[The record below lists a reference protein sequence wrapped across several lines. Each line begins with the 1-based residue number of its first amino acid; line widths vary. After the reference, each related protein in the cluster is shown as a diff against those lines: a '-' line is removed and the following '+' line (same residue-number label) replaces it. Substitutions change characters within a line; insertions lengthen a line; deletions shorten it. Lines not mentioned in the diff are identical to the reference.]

1 MSEPNATMLPRVAFI
16 GLGVMGQRMLANM
29 LSVGGFDPTIAWD
42 PAPEACEA
50 ARKLNPNIEI
60 AADPMTM
67 IAAETTDLVY
77 IATPPDFHAQYAI
90 AAAEAGKPIYCEK
103 PLGTDVA
110 NSRDLV
116 DKMEALNARTI
127 VNFSLASAPAANAI
141 ADALQD
147 GTLGDVQSVDI
158 HLHFS
163 QWPRDWQAPA
173 AWLSE
178 REQGGFVRETFSH
191 YAYLTRRL
199 FGEVELLSATASYPD
214 DDVSA
219 ETHAMAM
226 MDCSGIPVS
235 FNGGTGG
242 LQSSA
247 ADRIEYTVWGS
258 KQVFR
263 LYDWNRL
270 RSHDGTGWI
279 EHLQDISDTRAEGYR
294 LQLENAGRF
303 YRGESHTMPSF
314 RDALAV
320 QVLVEDILLTEAS

>member
-1 MSEPNATMLPRVAFI
+1 MSALNSGATPRVAFV

-29 LSVGGFDPTIAWD
+29 VALGGFDPVVAWD
-42 PAPEACEA
+42 PAFAACDA
-50 ARKLNPNIEI
+50 ARKIHPGIDI
-60 AADPMTM
+60 AADPMAM
-67 IAAETTDLVY
+67 IAADATDLVY
-77 IATPPDFHAQYAI
+77 IATPPDFHAEYAI
-90 AAAEAGKPIYCEK
+90 AAAEAGKPVYCEK
-103 PLGTDVA
+103 PLGTDVEDSL
-110 NSRDLV
+110 NLV
-116 DKMEALNARTI
+116 DKVEALSAKTI

-141 ADALQD
+141 ADALRD
-147 GTLGDVQSVDI
+147 GSLGDVQSVDI

-199 FGEVELLSATASYPD
+199 FGEIELLSAITSYPD

-226 MDCSGIPVS
+226 MDCSGIPVT

-258 KQVFR
+258 NQVLR

-270 RSHDGTGWI
+270 RSNDGSGWT
-279 EHLQDISDTRAEGYR
+279 EQLQEITDARQEGYR

-303 YRGESHTMPSF
+303 YRGEPHTMPSF

-320 QVLVEDILLTEAS
+320 QELVEDILSD

>member
-1 MSEPNATMLPRVAFI
+1 MTNTTPTVAFI

-29 LSVGGFDPTIAWD
+29 TQAGGFNPAFAWD
-42 PAPEACEA
+42 PSAAACDA
-50 ARKLNPNIEI
+50 AKSLHPDIEI
-60 AADPMTM
+60 AADPMAM
-67 IAAETTDLVY
+67 ITSDAVDLVY
-77 IATPPDFHAQYAI
+77 IATPPDFHAEYAI

-110 NSRDLV
+110 DSQDLV
-116 DKMEALNARTI
+116 AKIEAMQARAI

-141 ADALQD
+141 AEAIGD
-147 GTLGDVQSVDI
+147 GAIGDVQSVDI

-199 FGEVELLSATASYPD
+199 LGDIELLSATASYPD
-214 DDVSA
+214 DDTSA

-226 MDCSGIPVS
+226 MDCNGIPVT

-242 LQSSA
+242 LSGSG
-247 ADRIEYTVWGS
+247 ADRIEFTVWGS
-258 KQVFR
+258 KQVYR

-270 RSHDGTGWI
+270 RSNDGTGWR
-279 EHLQDISDTRAEGYR
+279 EHLQDIPDTRKAGYR
-294 LQLENAGRF
+294 SQLENVARF
-303 YRGESHTMPSF
+303 CRKEPHTMPSF

-320 QVLVEDILLTEAS
+320 QELVEDILAN

>member
-1 MSEPNATMLPRVAFI
+1 MTDHDPAVAFI
-16 GLGVMGQRMLANM
+16 GLGVMGQRMLTNM
-29 LSVGGFDPTIAWD
+29 INVGGFNPAFAWD
-42 PAPEACEA
+42 PSTAACDA
-50 ARKLNPNIEI
+50 AKKLHPGMEI
-60 AADPMTM
+60 AADPLAM
-67 IAAETTDLVY
+67 IAGDAVDLVY
-77 IATPPDFHAQYAI
+77 IATPPDFHAEYAI

-110 NSRDLV
+110 DSRDLV
-116 DKMEALNARTI
+116 DRIEAMQARNI

-141 ADALQD
+141 AEALGD
-147 GTLGDVQSVDI
+147 GTIGDVQGVDI
-158 HLHFS
+158 HLHFN

-199 FGEVELLSATASYPD
+199 LGDIELLSATASYPD
-214 DDVSA
+214 DDLSA

-226 MDCSGIPVS
+226 MDCNGIPVT

-242 LQSSA
+242 LASSV
-247 ADRIEYTVWGS
+247 ADRIEFTVWGS
-258 KQVFR
+258 KKVFR
-263 LYDWNRL
+263 LYDWNQL

-279 EHLQDISDTRAEGYR
+279 EHLTDIPDTRQEGYR
-294 LQLENAGRF
+294 LQLLNVARF
-303 YRGESHTMPSF
+303 CRGEAHTMPSF

-320 QVLVEDILLTEAS
+320 QELVEDILAE